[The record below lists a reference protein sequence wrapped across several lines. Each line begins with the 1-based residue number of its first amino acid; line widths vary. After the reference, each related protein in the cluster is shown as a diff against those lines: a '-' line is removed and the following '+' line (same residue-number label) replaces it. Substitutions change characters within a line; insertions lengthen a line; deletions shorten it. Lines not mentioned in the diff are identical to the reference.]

1 MPAWADEGPRAVLSS
16 VLLSRQPGNAPG
28 IILPLHPVNAKDRAV
43 MEKARIGFV
52 GVGSMAQMAHLR
64 NYVNIEGCQV
74 VALAELEA
82 IIG

>member
-1 MPAWADEGPRAVLSS
+1 
-16 VLLSRQPGNAPG
+16 
-28 IILPLHPVNAKDRAV
+28 